1 LRFKCTD
8 QLNSE
13 QSIGCLASLCQ
24 DTGAA
29 IDSIRRHFP
38 PASQHG
44 ADDAWVLFTLSEAG
58 KSWRTRTGERKDGA
72 ATDAWVGIE
81 CKRVE
86 SFADGEFF
94 GALKAHGGNESA

>member
-1 LRFKCTD
+1 MA
-8 QLNSE
+8 SAGAVA
-13 QSIGCLASLCQ
+13 SALASAC
-24 DTGAA
+24 AA
-29 IDSIRRHFP
+29 INSIRRHFP

-81 CKRVE
+81 CKSVE

-94 GALKAHGGNESA
+94 GALKAHGGNESAYPGGMGGE